1 VKSFAPRRRAFDF
14 GPRATQLAFLSFA
27 GAFFAPF
34 AKRERATRA
43 ILALAIGALSFALPA
58 HAAALH
64 ESIPQRLLR
73 TIQIGAPQ
81 DLTVDQIKKIAAS
94 QQTEYTT
101 SILARS
107 ALLVLHQDKPGLI
120 PYNELFDSVLNHLVR
135 DGNAFQPPPGLPDF
149 RGKETVFT
157 MTYAMV
163 MSGQQE
169 QAVTLLG
176 PHLWNGSEY
185 KHAVVLSALRNIG
198 TQSAIGLIQ
207 QYAEKGPDRNLG
219 ENTLADEDYPVL
231 SDVYAR
237 WNMIPPAQRTQDN
250 LRTLVQSGCNDRG
263 VMAAYWLGF
272 FPKNIDPNKQVA
284 EIQALEA
291 LVHTNSGSCEMMEH
305 VIALK
310 SLALRAARSPAYWQ
324 RLASQTTNVWEQHQ
338 IVINAWGSWG
348 AKFAPAALDM
358 LATAPAQYVQWEL
371 LDGNLDTRMG
381 EKYRTYWDIW
391 MPANII
397 LVQKEDEV
405 LRAPGPE
412 SMNETNI
419 NILLSWLESGKR
431 PQDQWVWNHLIYHLG
446 DFVSG
451 DDTFRLL
458 RLFNALPQRDQ
469 SWWILQ
475 TLRDPAALP
484 ILRYWATLPSPSAAD
499 KSQQQMLL
507 GVITRL
513 QNAAAHPPF
522 GAKSAACCGPTEDCL
537 RQQLSAAAIA
547 SPANAVPPSVGASG
561 AAVPSANPPVTSAAP
576 SASAT
581 LEIHS
586 EQEARA
592 WLAQKS
598 APPAAFAIRFTD
610 DLHRSATVSRTGSP
624 DQHWQYLYD
633 CWRNVDG
640 TATASAAS
648 SVPAKP

>member
-1 VKSFAPRRRAFDF
+1 MSSLFDW
-14 GPRATQLAFLSFA
+14 RHAAAT
-27 GAFFAPF
+27 
-34 AKRERATRA
+34 
-43 ILALAIGALSFALPA
+43 ICVLAIVALSFATPVR
-58 HAAALH
+58 AAAANPVAADPH
-64 ESIPQRLLR
+64 EAIPQRLLR

-81 DLTVDQIKKIAAS
+81 DLTVAQIKKIAAS

-107 ALLVLHQDKPGLI
+107 ALVVLHEDNLGLV

-149 RGKETVFT
+149 RGKETVFA

-169 QAVTLLG
+169 QAVAILG

-185 KHAVVLSALRNIG
+185 KHAVALSALRNIG

-219 ENTLADEDYPVL
+219 EDTLSDEDYPSL
-231 SDVYAR
+231 ADIYSR
-237 WNMIPPAQRTQDN
+237 WNMVPPALRTQEN
-250 LRTLVQSGCNDRG
+250 LRALVQTGCNDRA
-263 VMAAYWLGF
+263 VMAAYWLGY
-272 FPKNIDPNKQVA
+272 FPKNIDPNKQAA

-291 LVHTNSGSCEMMEH
+291 LFHTNSGSCQMMEH

-324 RLASQTTNVWEQHQ
+324 RLESQATNVWEQHQ
-338 IVINAWGSWG
+338 IVIDAWGSWG
-348 AKFAPAALDM
+348 AKFGPAALDM

-381 EKYRTYWDIW
+381 ERYRTYWDIW

-405 LRAPGPE
+405 QHSFSGSAP
-412 SMNETNI
+412 MDETNL
-419 NILLSWLESGKR
+419 NTLLAWLESGKH

-458 RLFNALPQRDQ
+458 RLFNALPQRNQ

-484 ILRYWATLPSPSAAD
+484 ILRYWATLAAQPNQQGN
-499 KSQQQMLL
+499 QQQMLA
-507 GVITRL
+507 GVVTRL
-513 QNAAAHPPF
+513 ENAAAHPPL
-522 GAKSAACCGPTEDCL
+522 GAKSAACCGSTEDCL
-537 RQQLSAAAIA
+537 RQQLSASALIA
-547 SPANAVPPSVGASG
+547 SDA
-561 AAVPSANPPVTSAAP
+561 TAP
-576 SASAT
+576 
-581 LEIHS
+581 EIHN
-586 EQEARA
+586 EEEARA
-592 WLAQKS
+592 WLARKA

-610 DLHRSATVSRTGSP
+610 DLRRAAIVSRAGAP

-633 CWRNVDG
+633 CWRNTGDP
-640 TATASAAS
+640 ATSAAAN
-648 SVPAKP
+648 P

>member
-1 VKSFAPRRRAFDF
+1 MWDLRPARRANLLGGRSFSSDIDAKIARSAFPLSRFTRGTFSRF
-14 GPRATQLAFLSFA
+14 GFR
-27 GAFFAPF
+27 
-34 AKRERATRA
+34 
-43 ILALAIGALSFALPA
+43 
-58 HAAALH
+58 HAAATFFVLVIAAWSFAAPSRAATANSVAAGPH
-64 ESIPQRLLR
+64 EAIPQRLLR

-81 DLTVDQIKKIAAS
+81 DLTVAQIKKLAAS

-107 ALLVLHQDKPGLI
+107 ALIVLHQDDPKLI

-149 RGKETVFT
+149 RGKETVFA

-169 QAVTLLG
+169 QAVAILG

-219 ENTLADEDYPVL
+219 EDTLSDEDYPSL
-231 SDVYAR
+231 TDIYSR
-237 WNMIPPAQRTQDN
+237 WNMVPPAQRTQEN
-250 LRTLVQSGCNDRG
+250 LRALVQSGCNDRG
-263 VMAAYWLGF
+263 VMAAYWLGY
-272 FPKNIDPNKQVA
+272 FPKNIDPNKQTA

-324 RLASQTTNVWEQHQ
+324 RLESQTTNVWEQHQ
-338 IVINAWGSWG
+338 IVINAWASWG
-348 AKFAPAALDM
+348 AKFAPAALEM
-358 LATAPAQYVQWEL
+358 LGSAPAQYVQWEL

-405 LRAPGPE
+405 QHSFNGAAPMDE
-412 SMNETNI
+412 ANLNT
-419 NILLSWLESGKR
+419 LLAWLESGKR
-431 PQDQWVWNHLIYHLG
+431 PHDQWVWNHLLYHLG

-458 RLFNALPQRDQ
+458 RLFNALPQRNQ

-484 ILRYWATLPSPSAAD
+484 ILRYWATLPAQPNQAN
-499 KSQQQMLL
+499 QQQMLA

-513 QNAAAHPPF
+513 QNAAAGGVA

-537 RQQLSAAAIA
+537 RQQLSASALAASDA
-547 SPANAVPPSVGASG
+547 
-561 AAVPSANPPVTSAAP
+561 AAP
-576 SASAT
+576 
-581 LEIHS
+581 EIRT
-586 EQEARA
+586 EEEARA
-592 WLAQKS
+592 WLARKA
-598 APPAAFAIRFTD
+598 APPAAFSIRFTD
-610 DLHRSATVSRTGSP
+610 DLRRDAVVSRAGAAE
-624 DQHWQYLYD
+624 QHWQYLYD
-633 CWRNVDG
+633 CWRNTSDP
-640 TATASAAS
+640 AASAAAN
-648 SVPAKP
+648 P